1 MDGVRNPQEGI
12 GEWPR
17 NFDTYAAAG
26 LYHGWQHQSVR
37 SYFYGNSFVG
47 MARADPYP
55 GTRQYYDKLYS
66 VVKGT
71 YPLMP
76 DE

>member
-1 MDGVRNPQEGI
+1 VLALLPVHTFRD
-12 GEWPR
+12 
-17 NFDTYAAAG
+17 AATVS
-26 LYHGWQHQSVR
+26 LSVIA
-37 SYFYGNSFVG
+37 S
-47 MARADPYP
+47 ADPYP
-55 GTRQYYDKLYS
+55 GTRKYYDKLYS